1 VEIDRAQIGQTQID
15 HAQIDHLLGWLQ
27 TTPIASAIAEN
38 EILFPWIE
46 SVHVLA
52 IVLVVGTISIVD
64 LRLLGIASRDLT
76 VRRVIRDVIPYTWGA
91 FAVAGLTGLLMFSSD
106 AVHYG
111 HNRLFQGKL
120 VLLALAGLNMG
131 VFHLIGVR
139 DIERWDEEGANT
151 PIAAKAAATVSLL
164 LWIGVVALGR
174 GIGFTMH

>member
-1 VEIDRAQIGQTQID
+1 VDVDRA
-15 HAQIDHLLGWLQ
+15 LGWLQ
-27 TTPIASAIAEN
+27 STPIASAIGEN

-64 LRLLGIASRDLT
+64 LRLLGIASLDLT
-76 VRRVIRDVIPYTWGA
+76 VRRIMRDVIPYTWSA
-91 FAVAGLTGLLMFSSD
+91 FAVAATTGSLLFSSD
-106 AVHYG
+106 AVHYA

-120 VLLALAGLNMG
+120 VLLALAGLNMA

-139 DIERWDEEGANT
+139 DIERWDSGTGYT
-151 PIAAKAAATVSLL
+151 PLAAKAAAVVSLA